1 MGRKKKE
8 REILSLEILYDHK
21 EELDELVESKDFH
34 KLLLDEAIKVIEG
47 CLTKE
52 INEVKLYLITNLDC
66 FLILQK
72 SNFSKVI
79 SKAIKLYEAEEDYD
93 KCAELVKLKKKVN
106 ESKKRTKKGN

>member
-34 KLLLDEAIKVIEG
+34 QLLLDEAIEVIKES
-47 CLTKE
+47 LTKE
-52 INEVKLYLITNLDC
+52 INEVKLYSITNLDC
-66 FLILQK
+66 FLILQR

-93 KCAELVKLKKKVN
+93 KCAELVKLKEKVN
-106 ESKKRTKKGN
+106 ESKKRTKRGN

>member
-21 EELDELVESKDFH
+21 EELNELVESKDFH
-34 KLLLDEAIKVIEG
+34 QLLLDEAVKVIEES
-47 CLTKE
+47 LTKE
-52 INEVKLYLITNLDC
+52 INEVKLYSITNLDC
-66 FLILQK
+66 FLILQR

-93 KCAELVKLKKKVN
+93 KCAELVKLKEKVN
-106 ESKKRTKKGN
+106 ESKKRTKRGN